1 MLKVTQPSEIPD
13 AGLTLDADV
22 VVIGSGAAGAVTAYE
37 LARSGAKVVV
47 LEAGPHIP
55 SARFQEHAPTDY
67 RRPQTQTEEAE

>member
-1 MLKVTQPSEIPD
+1 MSTVASEPKAPTPGRPVLKVTQPSEIPD

-47 LEAGPHIP
+47 LEAGPYIP
-55 SARFQEHAPTDY
+55 SDQFR
-67 RRPQTQTEEAE
+67 